1 MSEWKTVSIRQ
12 ELTKEIEK
20 IIKTGQY
27 RSISEFISEAIRLR
41 LEELRPVEATSAEK
55 HQEIRAIGDETVK
68 AALNLKEEEKAQS
81 PQPTPFRENQ
91 SQTQIQTAL
100 AQRVTQ
106 AIQKWPMNSFQSAS
120 MPDAALRF
128 LIQAGKHDSF

>member
-12 ELTKEIEK
+12 ELIKEIEK
-20 IIKTGQY
+20 IIKTGQC

-41 LEELRPVEATSAEK
+41 LEELRRVEATSTEK
-55 HQEIRAIGDETVK
+55 HQEIWAIGDETVK
-68 AALNLKEEEKAQS
+68 TALNLEEEKAQS

-91 SQTQIQTAL
+91 SQNQIQTAL

-106 AIQKWPMNSFQSAS
+106 AIQKWPMNSFQSVS

>member
-12 ELTKEIEK
+12 ELIKEIEK

-41 LEELRPVEATSAEK
+41 LEELRRVEATSTEK
-55 HQEIRAIGDETVK
+55 HQEIRVIGDETVK
-68 AALNLKEEEKAQS
+68 TALNLKEEEKAQS
-81 PQPTPFRENQ
+81 PQPTPFKENQ

-106 AIQKWPMNSFQSAS
+106 AIQKWPMNSFQ
-120 MPDAALRF
+120 
-128 LIQAGKHDSF
+128 